1 MLGISYRQSRHRID
15 GSRAEWFTV
24 EDIEETLWPVDLR
37 DVRLWP
43 MESEDGPLLQQLF
56 DDLTDFRSA
65 FGEPGMADAVS
76 TFLNVPEGYG
86 YEAKLLV
93 GIWRDG
99 GLVGALDCITGYP
112 TDRDWTIGLLVV
124 AERHRDSGI
133 AAAVLRWLEKSA
145 KDRVATC
152 VRGVLNS
159 TNRRGISFAKHQGY
173 TITASPTGHL
183 LATKRLS
190 Y

>member
-1 MLGISYRQSRHRID
+1 M
-15 GSRAEWFTV
+15 
-24 EDIEETLWPVDLR
+24 
-37 DVRLWP
+37 
-43 MESEDGPLLQQLF
+43 
-56 DDLTDFRSA
+56 
-65 FGEPGMADAVS
+65 
-76 TFLNVPEGYG
+76 
-86 YEAKLLV
+86 
-93 GIWRDG
+93 
-99 GLVGALDCITGYP
+99 GYP
-112 TDRDWTIGLLVV
+112 TNRDWTIGLLVV
-124 AERHRDSGI
+124 AERHRDSDI

-159 TNRRGISFAKHQGY
+159 TNRRGISFAKNQGY